1 MGVPELGGLDLGD
14 RSVICFYVCTLP
26 EQIVL
31 KHRRPLQLEAFLPYR
46 LSLLSNAISG
56 AVAGVYGDKFAISMP
71 EWRIMMI
78 LAEYPG
84 VSADEVC
91 RRTKIEKS
99 VVSRAVARLFNR
111 HLINRDRDEND
122 KRRSRLQLSETGLT
136 VYDEVMPIARDY
148 EAKLLASLTTEELE
162 IFNVIIDKLM
172 DEAIQFEY

>member
-1 MGVPELGGLDLGD
+1 
-14 RSVICFYVCTLP
+14 
-26 EQIVL
+26 
-31 KHRRPLQLEAFLPYR
+31 
-46 LSLLSNAISG
+46 
-56 AVAGVYGDKFAISMP
+56 
-71 EWRIMMI
+71 MMI

-172 DEAIQFEY
+172 DEAIHFEY